1 MVKRLASVLL
11 WFIATGWAFNYLSLL
26 LGTPSIL
33 GLVLAG
39 GVSAF
44 VGVDPM
50 RLFWPA
56 REVQANRS
64 PSVAGSV
71 QRPVRPT
78 Y

>member
-1 MVKRLASVLL
+1 MVKRAVAVIL
-11 WFIATGWAFNYLSLL
+11 WFIAIGWAFNYVSLL

-44 VGVDPM
+44 IGVDPM
-50 RLFWPA
+50 RLFWLA
-56 REVQANRS
+56 REAQANRS
-64 PSVAGSV
+64 LSVANSD

>member
-11 WFIATGWAFNYLSLL
+11 WFIATGWAFNYLSLI

-44 VGVDPM
+44 VGVDPK
-50 RLFWPA
+50 RLFWPVTKV
-56 REVQANRS
+56 EANRS
-64 PSVAGSV
+64 PVVATSV
-71 QRPVRPT
+71 QRPVRSS